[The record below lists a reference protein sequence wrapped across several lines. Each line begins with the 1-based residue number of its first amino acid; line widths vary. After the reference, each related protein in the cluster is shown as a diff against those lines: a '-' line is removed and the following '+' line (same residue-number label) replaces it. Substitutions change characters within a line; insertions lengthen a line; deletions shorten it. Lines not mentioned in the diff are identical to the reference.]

1 MEVIS
6 NPKGE
11 IMNISKMKISNIP
24 SIVWGE
30 KSDKVYLCVHG
41 KMSSKES
48 SVGIAKIAEEKG
60 YQTISFDL
68 PQHGERAGEKARC
81 DIWNGMH
88 DLAVIADYVFDNWQ
102 EVSLYACSLGA
113 YFSLNAY
120 HARKIKK
127 CLFQSP
133 ILDMEYLIK
142 QMMVWFD
149 VSEERLAREKEVDTP
164 IDIMS
169 WDYYQY
175 VRAHPIQK
183 WDIPTSIL
191 FGGKDTLQSIEV
203 VKNFAG
209 KFHCSLTVS
218 ENSGH
223 PFMEKGD
230 GLIVEQWMLDH
241 I

>member
-1 MEVIS
+1 
-6 NPKGE
+6 
-11 IMNISKMKISNIP
+11 MKINEMKINNIP

-41 KMSSKES
+41 KMSSKEAAEG
-48 SVGIAKIAEEKG
+48 VAKIAEEKG

-68 PQHGERAGEKARC
+68 PQHGERAGENSRC

-88 DLAVIADYVFDNWQ
+88 DLKVIGDYVFDNWQ

-113 YFSLNAY
+113 YFSLNTY
-120 HARKIKK
+120 NKYKIKK

-133 ILDMEYLIK
+133 ILEMEYLIK

-149 VSEERLAREKEVDTP
+149 VSEERLDREKEVNTP

-169 WDYYQY
+169 WEYYQY
-175 VRAHPIQK
+175 VKAHPIQK
-183 WDIPTSIL
+183 WDIPTNIL
-191 FGGKDTLQSIEV
+191 FGGKDNLQSLEI
-203 VKNFAG
+203 VKNFADR
-209 KFHCSLTVS
+209 FHCVLTVA
-218 ENSGH
+218 ENSEH
-223 PFMEKGD
+223 PFMKKED
-230 GLIVEQWMLDH
+230 GLIVEQWMRDN

>member
-1 MEVIS
+1 MKVNKI
-6 NPKGE
+6 E
-11 IMNISKMKISNIP
+11 INNIP
-24 SIVWGE
+24 SIIWGE

-48 SVGIAKIAEEKG
+48 AEGVAKIAEERG

-68 PQHGERAGEKARC
+68 PGHGERANENIRC

-88 DLAVIADYVFDNWQ
+88 DLEIIGDYVFRNWK

-120 HARKIKK
+120 HKRNIKK

-133 ILDMEYLIK
+133 VLDMEYLIQ
-142 QMMVWFD
+142 QMMVWFE
-149 VSEERLAREKEVDTP
+149 VSEERLEREKEVDTP
-164 IDIMS
+164 IDVMT

-175 VRAHPIQK
+175 VKAHPIEK

-191 FGGKDTLQSIEV
+191 FGGKDNLQSLEV
-203 VKNFAG
+203 VKRFTE
-209 KFHCSLTVS
+209 KFHCVLTVA
-218 ENSGH
+218 ENSEH
-223 PFMEKGD
+223 PFMGEGD
-230 GLIVEQWMLDH
+230 GLIVEQWLREH
-241 I
+241 CQ